1 MTQNSF
7 KENINT
13 IKEIYPGIFQIILNF
28 ASKEFI
34 KFVLRENYKFI
45 WIHSYEPNNNLVW
58 SEYDLPISDKFH
70 MNVLARQLSFDFVI
84 KTEDFAK
91 IKNEIPNGV
100 TLLQTNLLTPE
111 FLDLK
116 RLKGKTR
123 YDLLKKECDFLFEID
138 LPNAVDY
145 GTLVS
150 TNKDYLTELMNDK
163 KIDWTNLP

>member
-1 MTQNSF
+1 
-7 KENINT
+7 
-13 IKEIYPGIFQIILNF
+13 
-28 ASKEFI
+28 
-34 KFVLRENYKFI
+34 
-45 WIHSYEPNNNLVW
+45 
-58 SEYDLPISDKFH
+58 

>member
-7 KENINT
+7 KENINV
-13 IKEIYPGIFQIILNF
+13 IKEVYPGVYQVILDF
-28 ASKEFI
+28 ASKDFIQLILSDHYEFLW
-34 KFVLRENYKFI
+34 FHNYNLKNNVD
-45 WIHSYEPNNNLVW
+45 WKEYELPVSTNLTKKV
-58 SEYDLPISDKFH
+58 I
-70 MNVLARQLSFDFVI
+70 ARQINFDFI
-84 KTEDFAK
+84 IPTKDYIE
-91 IKNEIPNGV
+91 IKNEVPNGV
-100 TLLQTNLLTPE
+100 TVIQLKKNPPS

-150 TNKDYLTELMNDK
+150 MDK
-163 KIDWTNLP
+163 RFLEDLIRNENINWEDLP